1 MSSIQD
7 PISDLLTC
15 IRNAHTASKKSL
27 SCPSSKMKTEI
38 LKILKEQGYIRNYSV
53 EEYDGCK
60 KRVHIE
66 LKYHK
71 RQPVITEI
79 KRVSKCSCRIYANS
93 QALPQVLN
101 GLGIAIMT
109 TSKGLMTSSDAAKHG
124 IGGEVLCTVY

>member
-15 IRNAHTASKKSL
+15 IRNAHQANKKSVT
-27 SCPSSKMKTEI
+27 CPSSRMKTEI
-38 LKILKEQGYIRNYSV
+38 LKILKEQGYIRGYSV
-53 EEYDGCK
+53 EEYDNCK
-60 KRVHIE
+60 RKVHIE

-71 RQPVITEI
+71 RKPVISEI

-93 QALPQVLN
+93 QSLPKVLN